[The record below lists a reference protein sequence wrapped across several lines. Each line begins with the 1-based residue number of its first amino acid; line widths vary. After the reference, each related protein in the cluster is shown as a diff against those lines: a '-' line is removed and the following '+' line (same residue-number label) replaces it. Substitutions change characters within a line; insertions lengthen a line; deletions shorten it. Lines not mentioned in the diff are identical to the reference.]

1 MSLCQ
6 RLSQTELKARS
17 QNRRLQALRATA
29 HTLVMDTAENLGEC
43 TCGRWAMADRVH
55 TLSPVDL
62 KRNHDLHVAMV
73 SQERAVP
80 PEPTPTIDTTVG
92 TFPVKYMPLRD
103 RMVKEAKH
111 HPAFSGMS
119 PEGIVESAGNRLV
132 SFVGRYPYWY
142 GRLAEDHA
150 RKPLTD
156 AQRTALERAR
166 ERKREIQREV
176 DTPYASTASYA
187 NPRSSQTEG
196 SPVKVAN
203 EAS

>member
-1 MSLCQ
+1 
-6 RLSQTELKARS
+6 
-17 QNRRLQALRATA
+17 
-29 HTLVMDTAENLGEC
+29 MDTADNLGEC

-62 KRNHDLHVAMV
+62 KRNHDRHVAMV
-73 SQERAVP
+73 SQESAT
-80 PEPTPTIDTTVG
+80 PTTIDTTVG
-92 TFPVKYMPLRD
+92 TFPDKYMPLRD

-119 PEGIVESAGNRLV
+119 PERIVESVGNRLL

-166 ERKREIQREV
+166 ERKREIQREADAPYV
-176 DTPYASTASYA
+176 RESTAPYASTASYA
-187 NPRSSQTEG
+187 DQRSDQTEG
-196 SPVKVAN
+196 LSQGVA
-203 EAS
+203 S